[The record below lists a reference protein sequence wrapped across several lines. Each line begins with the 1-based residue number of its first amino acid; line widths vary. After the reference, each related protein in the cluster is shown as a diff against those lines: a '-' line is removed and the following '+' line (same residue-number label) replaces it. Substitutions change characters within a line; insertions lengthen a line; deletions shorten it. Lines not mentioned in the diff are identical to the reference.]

1 MLKGTLLCAW
11 FFVTGIVLGQDNVV
25 SFTSSNLP
33 IVVIDTE
40 GRIIQDD
47 PKISANMGIIDNGP
61 GIQNN
66 LTDPFNN
73 YHGKIG
79 ISIRGSS
86 SQMFPKKQYS
96 VELHDDQGNDLEASL
111 MGMPKEEDW
120 VLFAPYNDKSLM
132 RDVLAYKLGN
142 DMGQYAPRTRFCEVM
157 LNGIYQGVYVLIEK
171 IKRDKN
177 RVDINKLDP
186 EEITG
191 DNLTGGYILKID
203 KTTGDSGVG
212 WKSSYSPTPHPRDQQ
227 ISFQYEVPK
236 HDEIAT
242 EQKTYIQQYIN
253 QFENALAG
261 ENFIDPTNGYA
272 KYIDVNSFIDYFLA
286 QELTK
291 NVDGYRLSTFLHKQR
306 DSDGGKLFIGP
317 IWDFNLGFGNAD
329 YCTSGEAEGF
339 VYNFNFVCFDD
350 SWLIPFWWSRLLQDE
365 NFRFKVA
372 DRWSELRATKW
383 KEATIH
389 SYIDSVATVLN
400 EGAQQRNFSAWSVL
414 NKYIW
419 PNFYVGSSHVN
430 EVTWLKDWVSDRLA
444 WLDEN
449 LSPVITGTEK
459 QEKPDANV
467 TAYPNPFSTQVT
479 FQYNLHQAG
488 QVDLRLFDFMG
499 RVARSVTLDHDAPG
513 QYSYSWET
521 DIANSFYYYTLEQSG
536 LVLGKGKLRK
546 KVH

>member
-1 MLKGTLLCAW
+1 MLI
-11 FFVTGIVLGQDNVV
+11 FVTGIVLGQDNVV
-25 SFTSSNLP
+25 SFMSSNLP

-47 PKISANMGIIDNGP
+47 PKILASMGIIDNGP
-61 GIQNN
+61 GILNN
-66 LTDPFNN
+66 VTDPFNN
-73 YHGKIG
+73 YQGRIG

-96 VELHDDQGNDLEASL
+96 IELRNADDKDLEAPL

-157 LNGIYQGVYVLIEK
+157 LNGRYQGVYVLIEK

-203 KTTGDSGVG
+203 KTTGDSGEG

-236 HDEIAT
+236 HDEIVA
-242 EQKTYIQQYIN
+242 EQKQYIQQYIS
-253 QFENALAG
+253 QFEDALAG
-261 ENFIDPTNGYA
+261 ENFKDPVNGYA
-272 KYIDVNSFIDYFLA
+272 KYIDVNSFVDYFLT
-286 QELTK
+286 QELSK
-291 NVDGYRLSTFLHKQR
+291 NIDGFRLSTFLYKQR
-306 DSDGGKLFIGP
+306 DSDGGKLFMGP

-339 VYNFNFVCFDD
+339 VYNFNFICSDD
-350 SWLIPFWWSRLLQDE
+350 SWLIPFWWGRLLQDE
-365 NFRFKVA
+365 NFRIKVG
-372 DRWSELRATKW
+372 DRWSELRASKW
-383 KEATIH
+383 KEAAIL
-389 SYIDSVATVLN
+389 SYIDSIAAVLN
-400 EGAQQRNFSAWSVL
+400 EGAQQRNFEAWSVL

-430 EVTWLKDWVSDRLA
+430 EVTWLKDWVSDRLV

-449 LSPVITGTEK
+449 LSLVITDTERD
-459 QEKPDANV
+459 EKGNASV
-467 TAYPNPFSTQVT
+467 IAYPNPFSTQVT
-479 FQYNLHQAG
+479 FKYTLQRAG
-488 QVDLRLFDFMG
+488 QVDLRLFDTMG
-499 RVARSVTLDHDAPG
+499 RVAKAVSLNHEAPG
-513 QYSYSWET
+513 QYFYSWET
-521 DIANSFYYYTLEQSG
+521 DATNSFYYYKMEQSG
-536 LVLGKGKLRK
+536 EILGIGKLSKRAY
-546 KVH
+546 